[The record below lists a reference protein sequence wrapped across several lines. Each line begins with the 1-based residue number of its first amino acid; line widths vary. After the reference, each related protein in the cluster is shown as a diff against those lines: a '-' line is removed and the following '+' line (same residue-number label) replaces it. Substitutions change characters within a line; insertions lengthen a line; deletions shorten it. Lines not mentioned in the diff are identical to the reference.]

1 MITVVEE
8 KVDHDGE
15 TQAKVEYHTI
25 RTRAKAVR
33 KSNVDEMVSEQLMII
48 GMEMDRL
55 NERLGR
61 VKLES

>member
-33 KSNVDEMVSEQLMII
+33 KSNVDEW
-48 GMEMDRL
+48 
-55 NERLGR
+55 
-61 VKLES
+61 